1 MSAIDKRFVHRALCQ
16 LDLLGRLSTN
26 WTSTRDHMHWG
37 QRLRNCAAVM
47 GASLCLAPAGVSAQ
61 ASTVQPQ
68 GPFAQI
74 DTRLA
79 NETIELLDKGNAGE
93 QQRTIERIKARPEN
107 FAPPVLYAL
116 ANALFQRGE
125 KDDAA
130 FWFYAGQ
137 LRARFDANR
146 CADVTAR
153 QAVRELNRTFGV
165 AINKYAFEDLPKL
178 EALIPRVVEW
188 DRRTPHRYDHRWI
201 NLHGM
206 EAMRSALGGKSGAPT
221 ALSAPEEEWEKMAE
235 KTREDY
241 MGAFEKAVARMKS
254 RQK

>member
-1 MSAIDKRFVHRALCQ
+1 M
-16 LDLLGRLSTN
+16 LLGK
-26 WTSTRDHMHWG
+26 
-37 QRLRNCAAVM
+37 RLRNFAAVI
-47 GASLCLAPAGVSAQ
+47 GALLCFAPAGLSAQ
-61 ASTVQPQ
+61 QSVVQPQ

-79 NETIELLDKGNAGE
+79 NETIELLEKGNDEE
-93 QQRTIERIKARPEN
+93 QQRTIERIKDRPEN

-116 ANALFQRGE
+116 ANVLFQRGQ

-153 QAVRELNRTFGV
+153 QAVRELNRSFGQE
-165 AINKYAFEDLPKL
+165 INQYAFQDLPKL

-206 EAMRSALGGKSGAPT
+206 EAIRSGLAGKSSALT
-221 ALSAPEEEWEKMAE
+221 VLSAPEEEWEKIAE
-235 KTREDY
+235 KTRQDY
-241 MGAFEKAVARMKS
+241 SSAFEKALARVKS

>member
-1 MSAIDKRFVHRALCQ
+1 MH
-16 LDLLGRLSTN
+16 LGK
-26 WTSTRDHMHWG
+26 G
-37 QRLRNCAAVM
+37 LRSCAAEIGV
-47 GASLCLAPAGVSAQ
+47 SLCLASAGASAQ
-61 ASTVQPQ
+61 ERIVQPE

-79 NETIELLDKGNAGE
+79 NETIEVLQKGNAE
-93 QQRTIERIKARPEN
+93 QQQRTIERIKDRPEN
-107 FAPPVLYAL
+107 FAPPVFYVLS
-116 ANALFQRGE
+116 NVLFERGE
-125 KDDAA
+125 KDDAT
-130 FWFYAGQ
+130 FWYYAGQ

-146 CADVTAR
+146 CADATAR
-153 QAVRELNRTFGV
+153 QAVRELNRRFGQE
-165 AINKYAFEDLPKL
+165 INQYAFQDMSKL

-206 EAMRSALGGKSGAPT
+206 EAMRSSLGGRSGALT

-241 MGAFEKAVARMKS
+241 LNGFKKALARMKN

>member
-1 MSAIDKRFVHRALCQ
+1 MQ
-16 LDLLGRLSTN
+16 TGE
-26 WTSTRDHMHWG
+26 G
-37 QRLRNCAAVM
+37 LRSCAAVI
-47 GASLCLAPAGVSAQ
+47 GISLCLASAGVSAQ
-61 ASTVQPQ
+61 QSVVQPRGQ
-68 GPFAQI
+68 FAQI

-79 NETIELLDKGNAGE
+79 NETIEVLETGNAEE
-93 QQRTIERIKARPEN
+93 QQRTIEKIKDRPQD
-107 FAPPVLYAL
+107 FAPPVFYAL
-116 ANALFQRGE
+116 SNVLFKRGE
-125 KDDAA
+125 KDDAT

-146 CADVTAR
+146 CADATAR
-153 QAVRELNRTFGV
+153 QAVRELNGRFGS
-165 AINKYAFEDLPKL
+165 AINQYALQDVSRL

-206 EAMRSALGGKSGAPT
+206 GAMRSALADSSDASIV
-221 ALSAPEEEWEKMAE
+221 LSAPKEEWEKIAE

-241 MGAFEKAVARMKS
+241 LNGFRKALARIKS